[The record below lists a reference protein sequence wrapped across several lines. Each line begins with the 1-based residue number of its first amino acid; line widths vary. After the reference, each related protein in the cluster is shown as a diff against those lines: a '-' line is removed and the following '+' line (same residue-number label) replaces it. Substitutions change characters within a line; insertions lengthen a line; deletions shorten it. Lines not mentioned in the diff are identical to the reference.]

1 MTFALMIPFVFGTL
15 LGLDGPPKWKMHK
28 MPHQE
33 L

>member
-1 MTFALMIPFVFGTL
+1 MAFALMIPFVFGTL
-15 LGLDGPPKWKMHK
+15 LGLYVPPKWKMHE